1 MTTDDPH
8 ISPSSPTPSS
18 TPAPSSPASPTP
30 PDRTDPSPA
39 DRSRRPLFGT
49 ILWGVLLVVLATAVG
64 ARTLPGLDPPT
75 VVLAVGGLVVLGVLL
90 VCAGIAALLR
100 GSSGRAS

>member
-1 MTTDDPH
+1 MTAGDPR
-8 ISPSSPTPSS
+8 ISPSSPAPSS
-18 TPAPSSPASPTP
+18 TPAPSSPASPP
-30 PDRTDPSPA
+30 PPEDTDPSPA
-39 DRSRRPLFGT
+39 DRSRRPVFGT
-49 ILWGVLLVVLATAVG
+49 ILWGVILVVFAAVVG

>member
-1 MTTDDPH
+1 MTTGDPH
-8 ISPSSPTPSS
+8 ISPSSPAASS
-18 TPAPSSPASPTP
+18 TPAPPSPASPP
-30 PDRTDPSPA
+30 PPEDTDPSPA
-39 DRSRRPLFGT
+39 DRSRRPVFGT
-49 ILWGVLLVVLATAVG
+49 ILWGVILVVFAAAVG